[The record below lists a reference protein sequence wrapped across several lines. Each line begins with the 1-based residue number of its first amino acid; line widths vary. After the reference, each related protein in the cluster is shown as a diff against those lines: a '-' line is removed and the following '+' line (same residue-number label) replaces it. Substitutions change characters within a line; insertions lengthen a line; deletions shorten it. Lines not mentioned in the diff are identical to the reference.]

1 MYFLLTEHG
10 FSASSMTYFL
20 KKKSHFSSIKKA
32 IFLLA
37 IFWVFLDSK
46 DGKIQKTG
54 RCQTRLSHCHL
65 AIFVELFSPCHFR
78 LGFFRGIF
86 CTSEANWHSTVFCST
101 YSLLKFFCNFLFLL
115 SPKFIQFVEQP
126 LSWLVCS
133 AQ

>member
-10 FSASSMTYFL
+10 FSASGTHFQ

-37 IFWVFLDSK
+37 IFWVFWTQKMAKLKKKRCMSK
-46 DGKIQKTG
+46 SPQPFSSSYFCRAVFTLP
-54 RCQTRLSHCHL
+54 LSPRPLPWNILH
-65 AIFVELFSPCHFR
+65 I
-78 LGFFRGIF
+78 RGQLTF
-86 CTSEANWHSTVFCST
+86 NRVLQS

-126 LSWLVCS
+126 LS
-133 AQ
+133 